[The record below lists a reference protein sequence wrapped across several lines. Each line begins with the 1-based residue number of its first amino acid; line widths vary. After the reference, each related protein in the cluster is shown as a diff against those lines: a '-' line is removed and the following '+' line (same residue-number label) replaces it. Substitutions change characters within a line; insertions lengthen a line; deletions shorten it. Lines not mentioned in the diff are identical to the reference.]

1 MSAVCYFLISSH
13 VSMDQRVR
21 LLRQIRVA
29 ENQVRVLRLRLNQ
42 LNASKPTRTR
52 VWVNPDEVYE

>member
-1 MSAVCYFLISSH
+1 MSAVCYFLIYRH

-21 LLRQIRVA
+21 LMRQIRVA
-29 ENQVRVLRLRLNQ
+29 ENQVRVLRLRLDQ
-42 LNASKPTRTR
+42 LNSSKPTRPC